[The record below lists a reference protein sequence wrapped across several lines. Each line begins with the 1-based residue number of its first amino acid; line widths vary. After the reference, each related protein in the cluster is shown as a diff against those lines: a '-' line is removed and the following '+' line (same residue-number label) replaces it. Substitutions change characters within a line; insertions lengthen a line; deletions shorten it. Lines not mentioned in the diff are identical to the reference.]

1 MKYLRSALL
10 AGLVVWL
17 PILVTVGIVSFIVQV
32 LDHSIA
38 LLPATYQP
46 KLSIPGLGVVF
57 SLVVLLITGIIATN
71 ILGERL
77 VRWSELLLDKIPLV
91 RSIYNMSKQIIQTV
105 VSTDSQAFRKVV
117 LIQYPRKGLWS
128 LAFQTGS
135 TSDDLSKDF
144 GKDTI
149 SVFVPTTPNP
159 TAGFLLVVPK
169 DEILELSV
177 SSEDALKYI
186 VSLGVMQPG
195 SHPKGKK
202 KKIT

>member
-1 MKYLRSALL
+1 
-10 AGLVVWL
+10 
-17 PILVTVGIVSFIVQV
+17 V
-32 LDHSIA
+32 L
-38 LLPATYQP
+38 
-46 KLSIPGLGVVF
+46 F
-57 SLVVLLITGIIATN
+57 SLVVLLVTGIIATN

-105 VSTDSQAFRKVV
+105 VSADSQAFRKVV

-135 TSDDLSKDF
+135 TSDNLSKDF

-159 TAGFLLVVPK
+159 TAGFLVVVPK

-195 SHPKGKK
+195 SYPKGKK
-202 KKIT
+202 EKIT